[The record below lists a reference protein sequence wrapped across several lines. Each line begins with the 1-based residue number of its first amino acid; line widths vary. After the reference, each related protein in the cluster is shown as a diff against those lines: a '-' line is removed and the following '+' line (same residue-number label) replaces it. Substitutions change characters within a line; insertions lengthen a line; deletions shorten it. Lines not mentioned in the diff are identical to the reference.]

1 MSRTYRRKDKIE
13 YKWVLRDYINSD
25 IELPWYRHWIKID
38 PKSLEGKKRLAQHH
52 SDAGYCWQNYK
63 GPHWF
68 HNLFEERP
76 RRRKAKRELHK
87 FMKDPDYEVMLEK
100 KKPVIYWL

>member
-1 MSRTYRRKDKIE
+1 MSRTYRRKNETQDH
-13 YKWVLRDYINSD
+13 YWVLRDYIWV
-25 IELPWYRHWIKID
+25 ELSSRRINID
-38 PKSLEGKKRLAQHH
+38 PKSKEGKIRLAKHH
-52 SDAGYCWQNYK
+52 SDAGYCWTNYK

-68 HNLFEERP
+68 HNLYEERP